1 MPDHWKEKFIMNIY
15 WMLYLM
21 PGTINHIASGHCLV
35 YCLIAYFPKIIKER
49 ISCDFTT
56 WQDHSITIKYIVTI
70 LSNHYL
76 LNNFN

>member
-15 WMLYLM
+15 WMLNPM
-21 PGTINHIASGHCLV
+21 PGTINHTASGHCLV
-35 YCLIAYFPKIIKER
+35 YCLTAYFPKIIKEQ